1 MNPLT
6 IIIILIPPALILDGI
21 RRLIIAK
28 RADAESREKKFL
40 RKEGIAEIIFGVL
53 FAVAY
58 VCLMLSFVKVF
69 KGLPERHAQGQV
81 TIYNS

>member
-1 MNPLT
+1 MNLFSL
-6 IIIILIPPALILDGI
+6 IIILIPPALIFDGI

-40 RKEGIAEIIFGVL
+40 FKEGIAEIIFGVL
-53 FAVAY
+53 LAVAY

-69 KGLPERHAQGQV
+69 KGLPERHAQG
-81 TIYNS
+81 